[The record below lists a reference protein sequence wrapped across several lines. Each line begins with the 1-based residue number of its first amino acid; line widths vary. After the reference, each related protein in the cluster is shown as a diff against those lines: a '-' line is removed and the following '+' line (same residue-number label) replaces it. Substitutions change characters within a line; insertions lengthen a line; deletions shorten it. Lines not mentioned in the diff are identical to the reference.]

1 MTSGGPWNLR
11 GLRPEARA
19 AAREAARR
27 SGLSVGEWLNSLIP
41 RAERHESREDDDSWW
56 SAEEDG
62 VADERPAPRSRS
74 SDDGRA
80 RHRHRHKRRWHRRG
94 REDERPQKFDQQPF
108 EQSAPRPRRRGFD
121 DDDREAPAPRGRND
135 DRRQNGHE
143 DDRRGRSRAV
153 ARRGR
158 GDLDDCARSEDRAP
172 AWQQYAPP
180 PQFHAGQRAVA
191 GYRDEPA
198 RPRVREPEDQYLL
211 GLRHESR
218 ERGAAPPP
226 PRRAYEPR
234 FDRRNGEGQ
243 PLERGSPP
251 RPDRDVLDPYREAG
265 ATDTGGWQRYAPA
278 AAWPVEEQPHHE
290 MMIDR
295 AVAEITARQRVLDAD
310 AEARAPTRPFVSPP
324 PRPFVSP
331 PPPVPPPPP
340 SAAAA
345 PPAFPASPERVRSD
359 WKNWDWRGPNPPVRS
374 APEPAIDLSNL
385 EQQLRQ
391 ITAKIEALRPSGE
404 LETALEPLRAEL
416 AQIGRSLNE
425 ALPRRAVES
434 LETEV
439 KALAKRI
446 DDTRQNGGAP
456 TALAG
461 IERGLGEVREAL
473 RALTPAEGL
482 IGFDETVKAL
492 HEKVDAL
499 AKKDDP
505 AAIQQLEMAIG
516 TLRGIVAHVASSDA
530 LAKVADDV
538 RALAAKVDVV
548 TAGAATLPALAALEQ
563 RLDSLTGAL
572 NASTEAGQAVPRE
585 LERLFTGL
593 IEKLEAV
600 QLTQT
605 DHSALA
611 HLEDRIAGLVKRLD
625 ASDARFGML
634 EGVERGLADLLV
646 YVEQLRGANAATG
659 GVFGAAVVETAASKP
674 AGTKPAETQPVEI
687 KPAEM
692 KFTERRGQGIAANTR
707 GDLAGTLDRV
717 ADRLPAQ
724 PAPPPA
730 APQRPAPA
738 SSAPAPADVSLAVE
752 PPRQVAAAAASP
764 ARKPIDPNLP
774 PDHPLEPGAKGR
786 SGSASPAER
795 IAASAAIAGSKPPV
809 VGDPSGGKADFIAA
823 ARRAARAAAAEI
835 PEKKSRG
842 VIAPARPD
850 APKKLSDRVR
860 PFIVAAAVVA
870 IVVGGFHIVS
880 HLFQGGSGA
889 TAQLPAAAPRTQS
902 APQGM
907 TEPASPQAL
916 PESAQPEP
924 QAPSPRAQMQE
935 RLPEPLPPATLGA
948 SGTSASRPLIL
959 PVPQDSISQDSIP
972 QDLVP
977 QNLVPQDPVPKSA
990 DAAQSSAVPATS
1002 APPSLPPLPAPPPS
1016 PASGQESSLA
1026 VPPPVGIT
1034 TGVGAPLDITGALP
1048 RGNGAALPA
1057 QSRPAAGLPRDGL
1070 PLGIGGPALRL
1081 AALAGDPAAA
1091 YEVAARYAEG
1101 RGIPASNEEA
1111 ARWFAIA
1118 AKAGLAPA
1126 QFRLGGLYEKGL
1138 GVRKD
1143 FAAARDLYRA
1153 AADKGHG
1160 KAMHNLAVL
1169 YAEGIDGKADYR
1181 TAAQWFRKAADRGI
1195 ADSQYN
1201 LAVLYARGV
1210 GVEQNFAEAYK
1221 WFFLAAREGDHDAA
1235 QKRDEIASRLDQSA
1249 LASAR
1254 AAAEKWTPL
1263 AQSADVVNVRGNW
1276 DTPAGV
1282 APSAQSPKPKPHAA
1296 KTTAGADTTKAAAG
1310 GDKTKPARDVIKVN

>member
-41 RAERHESREDDDSWW
+41 RAERHESEEDDDSWW
-56 SAEEDG
+56 SGNEDG
-62 VADERPAPRSRS
+62 VADDRPAPRSRS
-74 SDDGRA
+74 SGEGRG
-80 RHRHRHKRRWHRRG
+80 RHRHRHKRRWHGRG
-94 REDERPQKFDQQPF
+94 RENEPPQKFEQQPF
-108 EQSAPRPRRRGFD
+108 EETAPRPPSRRRGFD
-121 DDDREAPAPRGRND
+121 DDDRDEGAPRGRDD
-135 DRRQNGHE
+135 DRWQDGHQDGHE
-143 DDRRGRSRAV
+143 DDRRGRSRA
-153 ARRGR
+153 ASRRSRSDVEDR
-158 GDLDDCARSEDRAP
+158 GRSEDRAP

-180 PQFHAGQRAVA
+180 RDFPTGQRAFA
-191 GYRDEPA
+191 SYRDEPA

-211 GLRHESR
+211 SVRHEGR
-218 ERGAAPPP
+218 ERAAPS
-226 PRRAYEPR
+226 RRAEQQRYE
-234 FDRRNGEGQ
+234 RRNGEGQ

-251 RPDRDVLDPYREAG
+251 RPDRPDRPDRAVLDPYREAG
-265 ATDTGGWQRYAPA
+265 AADAGGWERYALA
-278 AAWPVEEQPHHE
+278 AALPVEEEPDHE
-290 MMIDR
+290 VMIDQ

-310 AEARAPTRPFVSPP
+310 ADAQAPM
-324 PRPFVSP
+324 RPFVSP
-331 PPPVPPPPP
+331 PPPPPAPPTAPP
-340 SAAAA
+340 SAVAA
-345 PPAFPASPERVRSD
+345 PLPLPRAFPASPEKVRFD
-359 WKNWDWRGPNPPVRS
+359 WKNWDWRGANPPGKS

-404 LETALEPLRAEL
+404 LETALDALRAEL
-416 AQIGRSLNE
+416 AQIGRSLTE

-439 KALAKRI
+439 KALAARI

-505 AAIQQLEMAIG
+505 AAVQQLEMAIG

-538 RALAAKVDVV
+538 RALTAKVDVV
-548 TAGAATLPALAALEQ
+548 TAGAASMPALAALEK

-572 NASTEAGQAVPRE
+572 TASTEAGQAVPRE

-611 HLEDRIAGLVKRLD
+611 HLEDRIAALVKRLD

-646 YVEQLRGANAATG
+646 YVEQLRGANVANG
-659 GVFGAAVVETAASKP
+659 GVGKAVAAETAAPKLMETKP
-674 AGTKPAETQPVEI
+674 VETTPAATKPAEIKPVEI
-687 KPAEM
+687 KPAET
-692 KFTERRGQGIAANTR
+692 KLPERRGQGGVPADAR
-707 GDLAGTLDRV
+707 GDIVVERA
-717 ADRLPAQ
+717 ADRLPAL
-724 PAPPPA
+724 AAA
-730 APQRPAPA
+730 APRSAAPA
-738 SSAPAPADVSLAVE
+738 FAQTLADVALPVD
-752 PPRQVAAAAASP
+752 PPRQVAAAAASSG
-764 ARKPIDPNLP
+764 RKPIDPNLP

-786 SGSASPAER
+786 NGGASSAER
-795 IAASAAIAGSKPPV
+795 IAASKPPV
-809 VGDPSGGKADFIAA
+809 IADPSGGKADFIAA
-823 ARRAARAAAAEI
+823 ARRAARAAAEA
-835 PEKKSRG
+835 PEKKSRD
-842 VIAPARPD
+842 VIAPASPD
-850 APKKLSDRVR
+850 AAKKLSGRAR
-860 PFIVAAAVVA
+860 PFIVAAAVIA

-880 HLFQGGSGA
+880 HLFQGGSGGSGA
-889 TAQLPAAAPRTQS
+889 TAQLPAAAPRTQPV
-902 APQGM
+902 PQGM
-907 TEPASPQAL
+907 TEPPQPQTLPEPVQPAPQAG
-916 PESAQPEP
+916 PPH
-924 QAPSPRAQMQE
+924 AQMQ
-935 RLPEPLPPATLGA
+935 EPLPPATLGA
-948 SGTSASRPLIL
+948 SGASASQPLIL
-959 PVPQDSISQDSIP
+959 PVPQE
-972 QDLVP
+972 
-977 QNLVPQDPVPKSA
+977 
-990 DAAQSSAVPATS
+990 AAQSSTPPAAS
-1002 APPSLPPLPAPPPS
+1002 AQPSLPSLPSLPAPAALPPALPSGQESTLPAPPP
-1016 PASGQESSLA
+1016 G
-1026 VPPPVGIT
+1026 GIT

-1048 RGNGAALPA
+1048 RVSGATLPPP
-1057 QSRPAAGLPRDGL
+1057 RPAAGTPRDGL

-1091 YEVAARYAEG
+1091 YEVAVRFAEG

-1111 ARWFAIA
+1111 ARWFEIA

-1143 FAAARDLYRA
+1143 FATARDLYRA

-1195 ADSQYN
+1195 SDSQYN

-1221 WFFLAAREGDHDAA
+1221 WFFLAARDGDHDAA
-1235 QKRDEIASRLDQSA
+1235 QKRDEIASRLDQGA
-1249 LASAR
+1249 LAAAR
-1254 AAAEKWTPL
+1254 ASAEKWTPL
-1263 AQSADVVNVRGNW
+1263 AQPADVVNVRANW
-1276 DTPAGV
+1276 DAPAGS

-1296 KTTAGADTTKAAAG
+1296 NAAAG
-1310 GDKTKPARDVIKVN
+1310 GNPIKPAAADVVKVN